1 MNSALDCRAAA
12 ALLRSALP
20 ASYAAH
26 VGGIAAFAHRPA
38 SALGYALIALSLL
51 VWTGVIYYSI
61 RVKLDSE
68 LFDMLADDP
77 AKAAS
82 QLDFFLASARLAN
95 APAETR
101 SIEDRI
107 AGGIALWKRLLIAVA
122 IQLLTLAAAVL
133 LQL

>member
-38 SALGYALIALSLL
+38 SAIGYALIALSLL
-51 VWTGVIYYSI
+51 AWTAVIYYAI

-95 APAETR
+95 APAGTR

-122 IQLLTLAAAVL
+122 IQLFTLAAAVL

>member
-26 VGGIAAFAHRPA
+26 VGGIAAFAHRP
-38 SALGYALIALSLL
+38 SSVIGYALIAISLL
-51 VWTGVIYYSI
+51 AWTAVIYYAI

-77 AKAAS
+77 ARAAS
-82 QLDFFLASARLAN
+82 RLDFFLASARLVN
-95 APAETR
+95 APSEAR

-107 AGGIALWKRLLIAVA
+107 AGGIGLWKRLLVCVA
-122 IQLLTLAAAVL
+122 IQLITLASAVL